1 MLTIACGDW
10 ADFKSRLSRY
20 ARLSRVVR
28 DNFIFRGHRDSAWK
42 LQSTF
47 DRGFGHLRVFEQA
60 AKLKRLLHEFA
71 RELYGLEA
79 TDVVEDSERLELLG
93 RHHGL
98 PTTVLDWSRS
108 PYVAAYFAF
117 EAEAAPPS
125 GLVAVWSFDRR
136 QLSRSSVAGDVLIDD
151 MSLVGDNVRAIQQ
164 RGVFLRLPVG
174 ASADDALAAGL
185 VKYTIPHA
193 ERRIALSD
201 LDEMMITAR
210 ALFRDRDGAART
222 ALIRESLP

>member
-1 MLTIACGDW
+1 MHTIACADW
-10 ADFKSRLSRY
+10 ADFTSRLSRY
-20 ARLSRVVR
+20 ARLPRAAR
-28 DNFIFRGHRDSAWK
+28 ENFIFRGHRDSDWK

-47 DRGFGHLRVFEQA
+47 DRGFGSLTAFAQA

-71 RELYGLEA
+71 KELYGLEA
-79 TDVVEDSERLELLG
+79 VEVVEDSERLELLG

-117 EAEAAPPS
+117 EGDFEPAS
-125 GLVAVWSFDRR
+125 GRVAIWSFDRR
-136 QLSRSSVAGDVLIDD
+136 QLSRSTVAADVLIDD

-174 ASADDALAAGL
+174 VSPDDALSAGL

-193 ERRIALSD
+193 ERTIALSD
-201 LDEMMITAR
+201 LDEMLITAR

-222 ALIRESLP
+222 ASIRESLP